1 MRGWNF
7 FDARRGPFPWGMFF
21 FPFLL
26 PFHRNC
32 LLKGTSPL
40 SPLLLPPSVF
50 FLPNPSNYLSNTNGI
65 IQSFPGSKYSG
76 REGEYLSN
84 TNGIIQSYA
93 ACKYSGRNKE
103 NQKTERKIK
112 SPMRLALANGHV
124 EAAKILARKGADCTE
139 AEKQALGEKYTNF
152 QQIQQREAQA
162 RQGQARAEQEE
173 ESKSKKE

>member
-7 FDARRGPFPWGMFF
+7 FDARRGPFPWCMFS

-40 SPLLLPPSVF
+40 PPLLLSPSVF

-65 IQSFPGSKYSG
+65 TQSFPGSKYSG

-84 TNGIIQSYA
+84 TNGIIQSFPV
-93 ACKYSGRNKE
+93 CKYSGRNKE
-103 NQKTERKIK
+103 NQK
-112 SPMRLALANGHV
+112 N
-124 EAAKILARKGADCTE
+124 
-139 AEKQALGEKYTNF
+139 
-152 QQIQQREAQA
+152 
-162 RQGQARAEQEE
+162 
-173 ESKSKKE
+173 